1 MLTKQDLCSMAL
13 LKLGEQPLSS
23 LTDDSAS
30 VQLAR
35 TLCDITLDSL
45 QSLHPWNFAQ
55 DVTLVERNS
64 DGDLIVPE
72 NVLRILKCDGH
83 ICGKKI
89 LSDSDSVKLL
99 AITRVEPENFPSYFI
114 SVAATRL
121 AMEFCIPL
129 TGNQQVFRT
138 LVSLYESE
146 LQTAKFIDSTTDSN
160 TGVHD
165 FSLINVRF

>member
-1 MLTKQDLCSMAL
+1 MDEKQF
-13 LKLGEQPLSS
+13 
-23 LTDDSAS
+23 
-30 VQLAR
+30 
-35 TLCDITLDSL
+35 
-45 QSLHPWNFAQ
+45 N
-55 DVTLVERNS
+55 TLVK
-64 DGDLIVPE
+64 L
-72 NVLRILKCDGH
+72 VL
-83 ICGKKI
+83 
-89 LSDSDSVKLL
+89 
-99 AITRVEPENFPSYFI
+99 PENFPSYFI